1 MSGATA
7 AGACTGTILIVDDMP
22 ANLGLLVDSLECI
35 GHRVLVAQGG
45 EEALKRASF
54 TRPDLIL
61 LDVVMPG
68 IDGFET
74 CRRLKADERTRDIP
88 VLFMTCV
95 TDAADKLAGFKL
107 GGVDY
112 ITKPFDT
119 GEVIARVTTHLSL
132 REAQKEL
139 EAKNA
144 QLQCE
149 MAIRQQKEA
158 ALQRAHQELEQRVRE
173 RTAELGS
180 SNAALRESQQLL
192 QAIVDNTA
200 AVIFAKD
207 LEGRYMLVN
216 RGFEELFHMG
226 REQVLGKTDHDVFP
240 REQADGYRANDL
252 LVLQQNRAIELD
264 ELAPQ
269 RNGVRTYMSL
279 KFPLRGP
286 AGRPEG
292 ICGISTE
299 ITSRKHAEDVLRHS
313 YSLLEA
319 TLESTADGIV
329 VVDGAR
335 RVVRHNHKLAQMWRI
350 PEDVLASRSADTFF
364 AFAGGRL
371 REPDLFLRSVDELY
385 AEPEASAVDT
395 FPLLDGRVF
404 ERYSQPQRLG
414 GRVVGRVFSFRDI
427 TARVDA
433 EQQRNRVLLEERR
446 ARAAAEEAIGLR
458 DEFLLVASHELR
470 TPLTSL
476 QLSIQSLGRR
486 LSQGMDA
493 GRVRSAVAL
502 SGRQITRLATLIDML
517 LDASRIQAGRLDLN
531 RASVDLREL
540 VAEIVAHL
548 GDQLAQSGSTLAMRT
563 EQPVIGWWDPYRLE
577 QVVTNLLTN
586 AIKFGGGSPIEIAIT
601 GEDRVARLS
610 VTDHG
615 IGIPAEVQEQLFE
628 RFRRGVSSRNY
639 GGLGLGLYITRTI
652 VEAHGGRIRVSSE
665 VGRGS
670 TFFVELPLSIDSAAR
685 HHGEPRQPE
694 PGSGPISADLGG
706 RS

>member
-1 MSGATA
+1 MSRATA
-7 AGACTGTILIVDDMP
+7 PGARTRIILIVDDVP
-22 ANLGLLVDSLECI
+22 ANLGVLVDNLECM
-35 GHRVLVAQGG
+35 GHRVLVARGG
-45 EEALKRASF
+45 EEALRRASLM
-54 TRPDLIL
+54 RPDLIL
-61 LDVVMPG
+61 LDVLMPG

-74 CRRLKADERTRDIP
+74 CRRLKAAESTRDIP
-88 VLFMTCV
+88 VLFMTCL
-95 TDAADKLAGFKL
+95 TDAADKLVGFKA

-112 ITKPFDT
+112 ITKPFEI
-119 GEVIARVTTHLSL
+119 GEVIARVKTHLSL

-139 EAKNA
+139 EEKNA
-144 QLQCE
+144 ELQRE

-173 RTAELGS
+173 RTAELAS
-180 SNAALRESQQLL
+180 SNTALRESQHLL
-192 QAIVDNTA
+192 QAIVDNTT
-200 AVIFAKD
+200 AVISAKD

-216 RGFEELFHMG
+216 RGFEELFHMR
-226 REQVLGKTDHDVFP
+226 REQVIGRADHDLFP
-240 REQADGYRANDL
+240 REQAEGYRANDL
-252 LVLQQNRAIELD
+252 LVLQQDRAMELD

-269 RNGVRTYMSL
+269 SNGVRTYMSL

-319 TLESTADGIV
+319 TLESTADGIL

-335 RVVRHNHKLAQMWRI
+335 CVVRHNHRLAQMWRI
-350 PEDVLASRSADTFF
+350 PEDVLASGSADTFF

-371 REPDLFLRSVDELY
+371 HEPELFLQSVRDLD

-414 GRVVGRVFSFRDI
+414 GRVIGRVFSFRDI
-427 TARVDA
+427 TARVHA
-433 EQQRNRVLLEERR
+433 EQQRDRLLLEERC
-446 ARAAAEEAIGLR
+446 ARAAAEGAIRLR

-476 QLSIQSLGRR
+476 QLSIQSLGQR
-486 LSQGMDA
+486 LSRGMDVE
-493 GRVRSAVAL
+493 RVRSATVL
-502 SGRQITRLATLIDML
+502 SGRQIKRLATLIDML
-517 LDASRIQAGRLDLN
+517 LDVSRIQAGRLELN

-548 GDQLAQSGSTLAMRT
+548 GDQLAQSGSTLAMRA

-586 AIKFGGGSPIEIAIT
+586 AIKFGERSPIEITIT
-601 GEDRVARLS
+601 GEDGVARLS

-615 IGIPAEVQEQLFE
+615 IGIPAEVQAQLFE
-628 RFRRGVSSRNY
+628 RFSRGVSSQHY

-652 VEAHGGRIRVSSE
+652 VEAHGGRIRLSSE
-665 VGRGS
+665 VGLGS
-670 TFFVELPLSIDSAAR
+670 TFCVELPLSTEGA
-685 HHGEPRQPE
+685 
-694 PGSGPISADLGG
+694 G
-706 RS
+706 RPYA

>member
-1 MSGATA
+1 M
-7 AGACTGTILIVDDMP
+7 
-22 ANLGLLVDSLECI
+22 
-35 GHRVLVAQGG
+35 
-45 EEALKRASF
+45 KRASF

-74 CRRLKADERTRDIP
+74 CRRLKADEGTRDIP

-139 EAKNA
+139 EARNA

-180 SNAALRESQQLL
+180 SNAALRESQRLL

-240 REQADGYRANDL
+240 REQADVYRANDL

-269 RNGVRTYMSL
+269 RNGARTYMSL

-299 ITSRKHAEDVLRHS
+299 ITSRKHAEDVL
-313 YSLLEA
+313 SLLEA

-395 FPLLDGRVF
+395 FPLLDGR
-404 ERYSQPQRLG
+404 PQRLG

-458 DEFLLVASHELR
+458 DEFLLSAPRSPACSSPFKRWGEGSR
-470 TPLTSL
+470 RAWTP
-476 QLSIQSLGRR
+476 GAC
-486 LSQGMDA
+486 DP
-493 GRVRSAVAL
+493 RSPSPAAR
-502 SGRQITRLATLIDML
+502 S
-517 LDASRIQAGRLDLN
+517 
-531 RASVDLREL
+531 RASPPSS
-540 VAEIVAHL
+540 IC
-548 GDQLAQSGSTLAMRT
+548 SSTPPGSR
-563 EQPVIGWWDPYRLE
+563 R
-577 QVVTNLLTN
+577 
-586 AIKFGGGSPIEIAIT
+586 GGSI
-601 GEDRVARLS
+601 
-610 VTDHG
+610 
-615 IGIPAEVQEQLFE
+615 
-628 RFRRGVSSRNY
+628 
-639 GGLGLGLYITRTI
+639 
-652 VEAHGGRIRVSSE
+652 
-665 VGRGS
+665 
-670 TFFVELPLSIDSAAR
+670 
-685 HHGEPRQPE
+685 
-694 PGSGPISADLGG
+694 
-706 RS
+706 

>member
-1 MSGATA
+1 MSRATA
-7 AGACTGTILIVDDMP
+7 PGARTRTILIADDMP
-22 ANLGLLVDSLECI
+22 VNLGVLVDSLECM

-61 LDVVMPG
+61 LDVLMPG

-74 CRRLKADERTRDIP
+74 CRCLKAAESTRDIP
-88 VLFMTCV
+88 VIFMTCA
-95 TDAADKLAGFKL
+95 TDAADKLMGFKS

-112 ITKPFDT
+112 ITKPFDI

-149 MAIRQQKEA
+149 VAIRQQKEA
-158 ALQRAHQELEQRVRE
+158 ALQRAHQEMEQRVRE

-180 SNAALRESQQLL
+180 SNAALRDSQQLL

-216 RGFEELFHMG
+216 RGFEELFHIG
-226 REQVLGKTDHDVFP
+226 REQVLGKTDHDLFP
-240 REQADGYRANDL
+240 REQADEYRANDL

-269 RNGVRTYMSL
+269 INGVRTYMSL
-279 KFPLRGP
+279 KFPLLGP
-286 AGRPEG
+286 GGKPEG
-292 ICGISTE
+292 ICGISTD
-299 ITSRKHAEDVLRHS
+299 ITSRKHGEDVLRHS

-319 TLESTADGIV
+319 TLESTADGIL
-329 VVDGAR
+329 VVDSSAR
-335 RVVRHNHKLAQMWRI
+335 RVVRHNSRLAEMWRV
-350 PEDVLASRSADTFF
+350 PEDVLASGSADAFF
-364 AFAGGRL
+364 AFAGSRL
-371 REPDLFLRSVDELY
+371 REPGLFLQSVHELY

-404 ERYSQPQRLG
+404 ERYSQPQRLN

-433 EQQRNRVLLEERR
+433 EQQRNRLLLEERR
-446 ARAAAEEAIGLR
+446 ARAAAEEAIRLR

-476 QLSIQSLGRR
+476 QLSVQSMEQR
-486 LSQGMDA
+486 LSQGMNVE
-493 GRVRSAVAL
+493 RVRSAVAL
-502 SGRQITRLATLIDML
+502 SGRQTKRLATLIDTL
-517 LDASRIQAGRLDLN
+517 LDASRIQAGRLELN

-540 VAEIVAHL
+540 VAEIAAHL
-548 GDQLAQSGSTLAMRT
+548 GDQLAQSGSTLAVRA
-563 EQPVIGWWDPYRLE
+563 EQPVIGWWDPYQLE

-586 AIKFGGGSPIEIAIT
+586 AIKFGEGSPIEITIT
-601 GEDRVARLS
+601 GGDGVARLS
-610 VTDHG
+610 VTDQG
-615 IGIPAEVQEQLFE
+615 IGIPAEVQAQLFE

-652 VEAHGGRIRVSSE
+652 VEAHGGRICLSSE
-665 VGRGS
+665 VGQGS
-670 TFFVELPLSIDSAAR
+670 TFCIELPLSTEGAGR
-685 HHGEPRQPE
+685 HY
-694 PGSGPISADLGG
+694 A
-706 RS
+706 

>member
-1 MSGATA
+1 MSRATA
-7 AGACTGTILIVDDMP
+7 PGARPRTILIVDDMP
-22 ANLGLLVDSLECI
+22 ANLGVLVDGLESI

-61 LDVVMPG
+61 LDVLMPG

-74 CRRLKADERTRDIP
+74 CRCLKAAESTRDIP

-95 TDAADKLAGFKL
+95 TDAADKLVGFKS

-112 ITKPFDT
+112 ITKPYDI

-132 REAQKEL
+132 RDAQKEL
-139 EAKNA
+139 EARNA

-149 MAIRQQKEA
+149 VAIRQQKEA

-173 RTAELGS
+173 RTAELSS

-192 QAIVDNTA
+192 QAIIDNTA
-200 AVIFAKD
+200 AVVFAKD

-216 RGFEELFHMG
+216 RGYEELFHMG
-226 REQVLGKTDHDVFP
+226 REEVLGKTDHDLFP

-252 LVLQQNRAIELD
+252 LVLQQNRAVELD
-264 ELAPQ
+264 ELAP
-269 RNGVRTYMSL
+269 RSNGVRTYMSL

-286 AGRPEG
+286 AGKPEG
-292 ICGISTE
+292 ICGISTD
-299 ITSRKHAEDVLRHS
+299 ITSRKHAEDVLRRS

-319 TLESTADGIV
+319 TLESTADGIL
-329 VVDGAR
+329 VVDSSAR
-335 RVVRHNHKLAQMWRI
+335 RVVRHNRRFAQMWRV
-350 PEDVLASRSADTFF
+350 PEDVLASGSADTFF
-364 AFAGGRL
+364 AFASSRL
-371 REPDLFLRSVDELY
+371 REPGPFLQSVHELY

-414 GRVVGRVFSFRDI
+414 GLVVGRVFSFRDI

-433 EQQRNRVLLEERR
+433 EQQRNRLLLEERR
-446 ARAAAEEAIGLR
+446 ARAAAEEAIHLR

-476 QLSIQSLGRR
+476 QLSVQSLEQR
-486 LSQGMDA
+486 LSQGMNVE
-493 GRVRSAVAL
+493 RVRSAVAR
-502 SGRQITRLATLIDML
+502 SGRQTKRLATLIDTL
-517 LDASRIQAGRLDLN
+517 LDASRIQAGKLELN

-548 GDQLAQSGSTLAMRT
+548 GDQLAQSGSTLAMRA
-563 EQPVIGWWDPYRLE
+563 EQPVIGWWDPYQLE

-586 AIKFGGGSPIEIAIT
+586 AIKFGEGSPIEITIT
-601 GEDRVARLS
+601 GEDGVARLS
-610 VTDHG
+610 VTDRG
-615 IGIPAEVQEQLFE
+615 IGIPAEVQAQLFE

-639 GGLGLGLYITRTI
+639 GGLGLGLFITRTI
-652 VEAHGGRIRVSSE
+652 VEAHGGRICLSSE
-665 VGRGS
+665 VGQGS
-670 TFFVELPLSIDSAAR
+670 TFCIELPLSTEGA
-685 HHGEPRQPE
+685 
-694 PGSGPISADLGG
+694 G
-706 RS
+706 RLDA